1 MQVPRVGLE
10 LTEPRLQTE
19 NRLFSLLVCLKT
31 QKAKVGRSQTV
42 ERGGGAV
49 GTVSAPVRLAR
60 WGARRWSE
68 GQETGQAPA
77 ALRSSARSAAANL
90 VG

>member
-31 QKAKVGRSQTV
+31 QKAKAGRSQTV

-49 GTVSAPVRLAR
+49 GTVSAPR

-68 GQETGQAPA
+68 GQETSQAPA